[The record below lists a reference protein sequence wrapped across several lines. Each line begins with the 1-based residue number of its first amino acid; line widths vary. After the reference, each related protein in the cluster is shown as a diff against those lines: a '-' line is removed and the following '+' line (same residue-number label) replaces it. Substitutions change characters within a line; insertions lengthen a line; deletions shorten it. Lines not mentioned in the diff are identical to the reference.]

1 MALYTAHVRQPAA
14 RTEAVDCDTVS
25 VDEDGRLCLN
35 RINQQ
40 RDGGT
45 TIDTIACFER
55 GQWTSYLLEDAPT
68 QAEPVTFEQVV
79 SGEKTINDYRASH
92 GLPLVVIDTR
102 GLSEKAREKAIE
114 DVVRR
119 LIAQER
125 RGAAPHRNF

>member
-40 RDGGT
+40 GDGGT

-92 GLPLVVIDTR
+92 GLPLIVIETR
-102 GLSEKAREKAIE
+102 GMSEKAIE
-114 DVVRR
+114 DAVRR
-119 LIAQER
+119 AIARER
-125 RGAAPHRNF
+125 WGDVPGRHFRR